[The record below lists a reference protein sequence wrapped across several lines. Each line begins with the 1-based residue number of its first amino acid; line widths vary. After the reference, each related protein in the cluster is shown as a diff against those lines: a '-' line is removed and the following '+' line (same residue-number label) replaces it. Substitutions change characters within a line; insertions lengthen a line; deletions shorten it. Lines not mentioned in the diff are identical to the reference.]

1 MHRHMDLYVRPG
13 TRARDFAGFSRWRVS
28 MLLKMEMK
36 VCHWVNGALFF
47 VLLTFSSYWFRLTV
61 PLCSVSTDA
70 LAPDT
75 NRYLFA
81 RVFHLA
87 PHPTPPPPPSSLPS
101 FSFSFSFPSSSY
113 SSYTSKETIL
123 LSGWKRRSNSLRVE
137 IMDQWG
143 KGGNIKSTASEIS
156 GELIHSTSHC
166 STIFSNVNFV
176 QLIFLH
182 N

>member
-1 MHRHMDLYVRPG
+1 MHSMDLYVRSHVRG
-13 TRARDFAGFSRWRVS
+13 ILAGFSRWRVS

-87 PHPTPPPPPSSLPS
+87 PHPPPLLLRFRFHFRFLPPLIRLTLPR
-101 FSFSFSFPSSSY
+101 
-113 SSYTSKETIL
+113 I
-123 LSGWKRRSNSLRVE
+123 LSGWQRRSNSLRVE
-137 IMDQWG
+137 ITDQWG
-143 KGGNIKSTASEIS
+143 KGGYKKYCFWNFRWA
-156 GELIHSTSHC
+156 HPFHFPC
-166 STIFSNVNFV
+166 STIFPNVNFV
-176 QLIFLH
+176 QLIL
-182 N
+182 

>member
-87 PHPTPPPPPSSLPS
+87 PHPTPPHPPLLPS
-101 FSFSFSFPSSSY
+101 FVFVFILVSFLLLFVLHFQGNDPPLWLEKTLEFFTCRNHGPMRKRWKYKKYCIWNFRWAHPFHFP
-113 SSYTSKETIL
+113 L
-123 LSGWKRRSNSLRVE
+123 LYYFFQCEFCPIGLF
-137 IMDQWG
+137 
-143 KGGNIKSTASEIS
+143 A
-156 GELIHSTSHC
+156 
-166 STIFSNVNFV
+166 
-176 QLIFLH
+176 
-182 N
+182 

>member
-1 MHRHMDLYVRPG
+1 MHSMDLYVRSHVRG
-13 TRARDFAGFSRWRVS
+13 ILAGFSRWRVS

-87 PHPTPPPPPSSLPS
+87 PHPPSSPPS

-123 LSGWKRRSNSLRVE
+123 SGWQRRSNSLRVE
-137 IMDQWG
+137 ITDQWG
-143 KGGNIKSTASEIS
+143 KGGYKKYCFWNFRWA
-156 GELIHSTSHC
+156 HPFHFPC
-166 STIFSNVNFV
+166 STIFPNVNFA
-176 QLIFLH
+176 QLIL
-182 N
+182 

>member
-1 MHRHMDLYVRPG
+1 MYTAQILAYLLAWRRHMHRHMDLYVRPG

-87 PHPTPPPPPSSLPS
+87 PHPTPPPPPPPFLRFRFHSRFLPPLIRLTLPRKRSSSLAG
-101 FSFSFSFPSSSY
+101 
-113 SSYTSKETIL
+113 KDARIL
-123 LSGWKRRSNSLRVE
+123 YV
-137 IMDQWG
+137 
-143 KGGNIKSTASEIS
+143 
-156 GELIHSTSHC
+156 
-166 STIFSNVNFV
+166 
-176 QLIFLH
+176 
-182 N
+182 

>member
-1 MHRHMDLYVRPG
+1 MYTAQILAYLLAWRRHMHSMDLYVRSHVRG
-13 TRARDFAGFSRWRVS
+13 ILAGFSRWRVS

-87 PHPTPPPPPSSLPS
+87 PHPPP
-101 FSFSFSFPSSSY
+101 
-113 SSYTSKETIL
+113 L
-123 LSGWKRRSNSLRVE
+123 LSSFVFVFIFVSFLLLFVLHFQGNDSLWLAKTLEFFACRNHGPMRKRW
-137 IMDQWG
+137 I
-143 KGGNIKSTASEIS
+143 
-156 GELIHSTSHC
+156 
-166 STIFSNVNFV
+166 
-176 QLIFLH
+176 
-182 N
+182 